1 MEGQIGRDIPGTYLK
16 ETMFKRIL
24 SYAAMYLAW
33 LFSSGIAFYAMIK
46 SWEAILMTY
55 AALGLSRWGQAAT
68 SSFSIVILG
77 SICLVSILLIEHYY
91 RTGLYKGQLPRR
103 ILNVTLI
110 EAVALVA
117 IFAVNLV
124 AASNN

>member
-1 MEGQIGRDIPGTYLK
+1 ML
-16 ETMFKRIL
+16 KRIS

-33 LFSSGIAFYAMIK
+33 LFSCCIAFYATIK
-46 SWEAILMTY
+46 CWEAILMIY
-55 AALGLSRWGQAAT
+55 AALGLSRWGQRAT
-68 SSFSIVILG
+68 SNFSIVILG
-77 SICLVSILLIEHYY
+77 SICLVSILVIEHYY
-91 RTGLYKGQLPRR
+91 QKGRHKGQLPRR